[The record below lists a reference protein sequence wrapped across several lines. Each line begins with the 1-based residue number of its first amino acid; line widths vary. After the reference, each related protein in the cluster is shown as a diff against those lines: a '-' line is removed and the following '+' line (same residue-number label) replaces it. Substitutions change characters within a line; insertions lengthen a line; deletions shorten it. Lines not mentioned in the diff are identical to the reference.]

1 MENKK
6 RINII
11 DVIFILLLVGLIVF
25 GITGISDVKQAVRG
39 NDVTKVV
46 YTVEIQN
53 QDSEILKYMKNG
65 DRVFED
71 ESMKRMGTVVNISEA
86 PYKILTENKVENIVT
101 QQEVPD
107 KITVYVDISTEGVVS
122 SDNVVSVDSVNL
134 LVGKTIDL
142 NIGNSYVEGVIVD
155 IHDVNEAKEAQ
166 K

>member
-11 DVIFILLLVGLIVF
+11 DIIFILLLVGVIVY

-39 NDVTKVV
+39 ADATKVV

-53 QDSEILKYMKNG
+53 QDPEILNYMKNG

-71 ESMKRMGTVVNISEA
+71 ESMKRMGTVTNISETS
-86 PYKILTENKVENIVT
+86 YKMFTENKIDNTIT

-107 KITVYVDISTEGVVS
+107 KITVYVDITTEGVVS
-122 SDNVVSVDSVNL
+122 ADNVVSVDSVNL
-134 LVGKTIDL
+134 LVGKTLDL

>member
-11 DVIFILLLVGLIVF
+11 DIIFILILVGAIIF
-25 GITGISDVKQAVRG
+25 GITGISNVKQGSRG
-39 NDVTKVV
+39 AEVTKVV
-46 YTVEIQN
+46 YTVEVQN
-53 QDSEILKYMKNG
+53 QDAELLKYIKNG

-107 KITVYVDISTEGVVS
+107 KITVYIDISTEGVVS

-142 NIGNSYVEGVIVD
+142 NIGNSYIEGVIVD

>member
-1 MENKK
+1 MKNKK
-6 RINII
+6 RINVI
-11 DVIFILLLVGLIVF
+11 DVIFILILVGVIVF
-25 GITGISDVKQAVRG
+25 GITGISDVKQAVKG
-39 NDVTKVV
+39 TDATKVV

-53 QDSEILKYMKNG
+53 QNPELLKYMQSG
-65 DRVFED
+65 DRVFEN
-71 ESMKRMGTVVNISEA
+71 ESMKRMGTVVNISET
-86 PYKILTENKVENIVT
+86 PYKILTENKIDNVVT
-101 QQEVPD
+101 QQEVPE

-142 NIGNSYVEGVIVD
+142 NIGNAYVEGVIVD

>member
-1 MENKK
+1 MKNKK

-11 DVIFILLLVGLIVF
+11 DIIFILLLVGVIVY

-39 NDVTKVV
+39 ADATKVV

-53 QDSEILKYMKNG
+53 QDPEILNYMKNG

-71 ESMKRMGTVVNISEA
+71 ESMKRMGTVTNISETS
-86 PYKILTENKVENIVT
+86 YKMFTENKIENAIT

-107 KITVYVDISTEGVVS
+107 KITVYVDITTEGAVS

-134 LVGKTIDL
+134 LVGKTLDL

>member
-1 MENKK
+1 MKNKK

-11 DVIFILLLVGLIVF
+11 DIIFILLLVGVIVY

-39 NDVTKVV
+39 ADATKVV

-53 QDSEILKYMKNG
+53 QDPEILNYMKNG

-71 ESMKRMGTVVNISEA
+71 ESMKRMGTVTNISETS
-86 PYKILTENKVENIVT
+86 YKMFTENKIDNIIT

-107 KITVYVDISTEGVVS
+107 KITVYVDITTEGAVS

-134 LVGKTIDL
+134 LVGKTLDL